1 MTAQSIT
8 TDQTVLDLFDNAT
21 SITGIG
27 GGQGASVEPDF
38 FIQGT
43 ESWSRRISG
52 TGAVGG
58 FGVVGTVSLGT
69 AEHAYVWALNI
80 TPGLSQSITTGG
92 QFVAI
97 GASGNAYD
105 QYYVNGSEGTVGG
118 WICYPVDPTLTA
130 DATVGN
136 RAGSNN
142 FMGGGLTTTSNT
154 NRPNLGVDAIRYGTG
169 IDSSGGGTPDPN
181 LDFDSVATQN
191 DLTANQWG
199 ILAAQS
205 GGFSLQGELRIGI
218 DDASSPS
225 TWSDT
230 DAVLT
235 KPNNNPAGVNQKTA
249 TNFSGIT
256 LRGGGTTAT
265 FTGCLFISLDA
276 TDRGFLDCD
285 TATNAVSSGT
295 FTGCT
300 FIDWGAIGGRSTVL
314 FDETQFKNCA
324 GMILNQS
331 QVTDSSFQAC
341 DPVDVGTNID
351 LISGT
356 SFISGGTGHAITTSV
371 DTGSLS
377 FVGNTFSGYGA
388 NTTAD
393 SAINFTATT
402 GTVDLNISGGGN
414 TPTFTSAGV
423 TVNINISSTLTFTGL
438 EDNTEVRVYD
448 AGTTTEVAGVEN
460 SLGGT
465 FAASISV
472 ASVDVNIHNL
482 NYQFIRFTGL
492 NTSSDLTVPVQQ
504 VFDRQYE
511 NP

>member
-8 TDQTVLDLFDNAT
+8 TDQTTLDLFDNAT
-21 SITGIG
+21 TIDNIG
-27 GGQGASVEPDF
+27 GGQGATVEPDF

-43 ESWSRRISG
+43 ESWSRRVSG
-52 TGAVGG
+52 AAAIGG
-58 FGVVGTVSLGT
+58 FGVTGTVSLGT
-69 AEHAYVWALNI
+69 GDHAYVWALNI
-80 TPGLSQSITTGG
+80 TPGLTQTTATGG

-97 GASGNAYD
+97 GASTNAYD
-105 QYYVNGSEGTVGG
+105 LYYVNGSEGAQGG
-118 WICYPVDPTLTA
+118 WRCYPIDPTLTA
-130 DATVGN
+130 DATQGN
-136 RAGSNN
+136 RGGSSN
-142 FMGGGLTTTSNT
+142 FMGGGLTTTANT

-169 IDSSGGGTPDPN
+169 ITASGGGTPDPD
-181 LDFDSVATQN
+181 LTFAAVATQN
-191 DLTANQWG
+191 DSSANKWG
-199 ILAAQS
+199 ILSEAA
-205 GGFSLQGELRIGI
+205 GGFELQGELRIGI

-225 TWSDT
+225 TWDDT
-230 DAVLT
+230 DAVLI
-235 KPNNNPAGVNQKTA
+235 KPNNNPAGVNQKTS
-249 TNFSGIT
+249 TSFSGIT
-256 LRGGGTTAT
+256 LRGGATSAT

-276 TDRGFLDCD
+276 TDRGYVDCD
-285 TATNAVSSGT
+285 TATNAATAT
-295 FTGCT
+295 FAGCT

-314 FDETQFKNCA
+314 FDECQFKNCA

-331 QVTDSSFQAC
+331 QVQDSAYQAC
-341 DPVDVGTNID
+341 DPVDVGTQPD
-351 LISGT
+351 LISNT
-356 SFISGGTGHAITTSV
+356 SFVSGGSGHAITTSV
-371 DTGSLS
+371 DTGSIS

-388 NTTAD
+388 DSTAD
-393 SAINFTATT
+393 AAINFTATT

-414 TPTFTSAGV
+414 TPTVNSAGV
-423 TVNINISSTLTFTGL
+423 TVNVNISSTLTFTGL

-482 NYQFIRFTGL
+482 DYQFIRLTGL

-504 VFDRQYE
+504 TFDRQFE